1 MDTKQM
7 PHEGNAF
14 LNYQKERTEKAY
26 KIWVYE
32 GKPDGEKE
40 ETCSVCGKSY
50 KIKDRH
56 YWEAFVYIFL
66 KNTCDWQM
74 SVRLDKVVCD
84 WFHHAI

>member
-32 GKPDGEKE
+32 GKPDGEKA
-40 ETCSVCGKSY
+40 ETCSICGKLY

-74 SVRLDKVVCD
+74 SVRLDNVVCD